1 MAKNTYTAAEA
12 WAVFFGGLLIGI
24 VVTSFFW
31 AYITVPKE
39 VFNLDDGEIE
49 KLESVEIIKPV
60 EFINFCEGVKGKA
73 EWDDT
78 GYRSCS
84 LSSTD
89 QKDVVVMSVFCKK
102 FNLTMSYGSFGVEC
116 QNGPKI

>member
-1 MAKNTYTAAEA
+1 MYTPTEA
-12 WAVFFGGLLIGI
+12 WAVLFGGLLMGI
-24 VVTSFFW
+24 VITSFFW
-31 AYITVPKE
+31 AYITVPQE
-39 VFNLDDGEIE
+39 VFNFDEVEEVGSI
-49 KLESVEIIKPV
+49 EIIKPV

-73 EWDDT
+73 VWDDT

-84 LSSTD
+84 LTSTD

-102 FNLTMSYGSFGVEC
+102 FNLTISYGSFGVKC